1 MRDAVRQQAMERLAR
16 RQQVLLAGELR
27 ERPRPHAV
35 REWTVG
41 ARGRRGDGQFWLLAH
56 TRRF

>member
-1 MRDAVRQQAMERLAR
+1 
-16 RQQVLLAGELR
+16 VLLAGELR
-27 ERPRPHAV
+27 ERPWPHAV
-35 REWTVG
+35 CEWTVG